1 MLAEKRHEYILQE
14 LKRKG
19 SITVNEIKEELGISE
34 STIRRDLNLLDE
46 EGKLVKVFGGAVSAG
61 FEVSGSEPSVT
72 QKREININGK
82 KLIAK
87 YAAGLIEPDDFVYMD
102 AGTTTGC
109 MIDYITEKRA
119 VYVTNAV
126 THARNLAALGFR
138 VILIGGELKGATEAV
153 VGANAIEMLRN
164 YNFNKGFFGTNGIS
178 IKCGFTTPDIN
189 EAEVKKMAMCHCNH
203 KIILADSTKFDN
215 VSSVTFARIDT
226 AKIITDEEVP
236 AGYRDYNIY
245 KVNG

>member
-102 AGTTTGC
+102 AGTTTG
-109 MIDYITEKRA
+109 
-119 VYVTNAV
+119 
-126 THARNLAALGFR
+126 
-138 VILIGGELKGATEAV
+138 
-153 VGANAIEMLRN
+153 
-164 YNFNKGFFGTNGIS
+164 
-178 IKCGFTTPDIN
+178 
-189 EAEVKKMAMCHCNH
+189 
-203 KIILADSTKFDN
+203 
-215 VSSVTFARIDT
+215 
-226 AKIITDEEVP
+226 
-236 AGYRDYNIY
+236 
-245 KVNG
+245 

>member
-1 MLAEKRHEYILQE
+1 MLTEKRHEYILQE

-34 STIRRDLNLLDE
+34 STIRRDLNSLDE
-46 EGKLVKVFGGAVSAG
+46 EGRLVKVFGGAVSAD
-61 FEVSGSEPSVT
+61 FEVSGSEPSVM

-138 VILIGGELKGATEAV
+138 VILIGGELKGSTE
-153 VGANAIEMLRN
+153 
-164 YNFNKGFFGTNGIS
+164 
-178 IKCGFTTPDIN
+178 
-189 EAEVKKMAMCHCNH
+189 
-203 KIILADSTKFDN
+203 
-215 VSSVTFARIDT
+215 
-226 AKIITDEEVP
+226 
-236 AGYRDYNIY
+236 
-245 KVNG
+245 

>member
-138 VILIGGELKGATEAV
+138 VILIGGELKGSTEAV
-153 VGANAIEMLRN
+153 VGAN
-164 YNFNKGFFGTNGIS
+164 
-178 IKCGFTTPDIN
+178 IN

>member
-138 VILIGGELKGATEAV
+138 VILIGGELKGSTEAV
-153 VGANAIEMLRN
+153 VG
-164 YNFNKGFFGTNGIS
+164 

>member
-138 VILIGGELKGATEAV
+138 VILIGGELKG
-153 VGANAIEMLRN
+153 
-164 YNFNKGFFGTNGIS
+164 S